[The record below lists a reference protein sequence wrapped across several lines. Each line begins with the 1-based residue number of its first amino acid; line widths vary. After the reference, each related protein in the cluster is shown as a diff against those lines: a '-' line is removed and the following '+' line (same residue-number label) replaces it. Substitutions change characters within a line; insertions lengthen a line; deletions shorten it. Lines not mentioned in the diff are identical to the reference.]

1 MPWWRAS
8 LAARRRLRGGDD
20 GHEIGNVGRRRF
32 SVLDSVAEYVQGERD
47 GPRHS
52 FIPGGAVGEAAG
64 QFRDLADPATIVLAV
79 NLDGESVAHRAASI
93 VAVPAEG
100 ARAQG
105 AGAWTGGT
113 ASAVGPPGATRDPR
127 GPELRATAAFDFIR
141 ALLAVPPSHSGQPW
155 PWDDPP
161 EPPDQVAPRDHAL
174 SLLWEAAN
182 AGPVYRYPADRTGWA
197 VMRAVGRVDAR
208 AFWAELFR
216 ELDEAPHG

>member
-1 MPWWRAS
+1 MPPRLTRTPPVSLLETFQAHMATRAGFEEGADDS
-8 LAARRRLRGGDD
+8 DVSRRAAILVLEELDARVYLPL
-20 GHEIGNVGRRRF
+20 
-32 SVLDSVAEYVQGERD
+32 VLDR
-47 GPRHS
+47 
-52 FIPGGAVGEAAG
+52 
-64 QFRDLADPATIVLAV
+64 LAPAL
-79 NLDGESVAHRAASI
+79 
-93 VAVPAEG
+93 
-100 ARAQG
+100 
-105 AGAWTGGT
+105 
-113 ASAVGPPGATRDPR
+113 R
-127 GPELRATAAFDFIR
+127 GPEPRATAAFDFIR